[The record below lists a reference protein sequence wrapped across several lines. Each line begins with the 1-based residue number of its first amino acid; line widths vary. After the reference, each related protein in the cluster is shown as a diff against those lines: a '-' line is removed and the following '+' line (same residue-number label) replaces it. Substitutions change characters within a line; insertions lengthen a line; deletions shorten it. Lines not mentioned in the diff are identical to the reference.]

1 MTLTF
6 PFEDV
11 ATKETDGLLAGA
23 PLTRKEQRLGG
34 FATMRKALRVSLA
47 LFALAIICGA
57 GATQVFAT
65 GRVATVSGS
74 VRDSKGNPI
83 AGAIVSLIKEGADEI
98 IKQVRSA
105 ADGSFIAKIVP
116 GRYSLKA
123 IADGFNAV
131 LFDSVQVRPSDEV
144 VYRFNL
150 EPIGSGKTAPER
162 RKDRDDSKWML
173 RSRAGSRSIFQAGEG
188 KDETINAVLGA
199 QADAEQQSEDASLND
214 IVTQTN
220 NTQEGATTQGARTQ
234 GVVETYVATS
244 SGAQGFSFAGMNFA
258 FAQPI
263 SDRIDLVFAGQTG
276 TGANAPQRLEATTS
290 IRATDNHR
298 VRLGVG
304 AGVLNKINPPNGAK
318 SQPLG
323 QLSLRAVD
331 EWLVRDGI
339 VIVLGLDYSRFLG
352 ASKARSISP
361 RFGMQFDA
369 GPRTRLRAAYA
380 PAGDWMSAAQQSVA
394 EFEDNQVVFHQ
405 PISTPVALVDGRAV
419 MERSSRLEFG
429 VERVIDNESSVE
441 ATAFFDTTSNRG
453 VGLFSM
459 PLSAFSGEGGAPM
472 MKVAK
477 QEGAARGVRV
487 VYTRRISRI
496 LSAAA
501 GYSVGRGQQLSTK
514 GLTNPS
520 ELFANGLFQTAAFE
534 MSANLDS
541 GTRVH
546 TVFRFSPRATVFA
559 IDPFAGRLAVY
570 DPSLSILITQELP
583 TFGLPVRAQAVID
596 ARNLL
601 DKQSCADDGETF
613 MSVDAARRSLRGGI
627 SVRF

>member
-1 MTLTF
+1 
-6 PFEDV
+6 
-11 ATKETDGLLAGA
+11 
-23 PLTRKEQRLGG
+23 
-34 FATMRKALRVSLA
+34 MRKALSVSLT
-47 LFALAIICGA
+47 LLALAVVCGA
-57 GATQVFAT
+57 GASQAMAT
-65 GRVATVSGS
+65 GRIATVSGS
-74 VRDSKGNPI
+74 VRDSKGQPI
-83 AGAIVSLIKEGADEI
+83 AGAIISLIKDGADEI
-98 IKQVRSA
+98 IKQVKSA
-105 ADGSFIAKIVP
+105 ADGTFIAKIAP
-116 GRYSLKA
+116 GRYSLRA
-123 IADGFNAV
+123 IADGFSAV
-131 LFDSVQVRPSDEV
+131 LFDSVQVHPADEV

-150 EPIGSGKTAPER
+150 QPIGSGRTAPER
-162 RKDRDDSKWML
+162 RRDRDDSKWIL

-188 KDETINAVLGA
+188 EDETLNAVLAA
-199 QADAEQQSEDASLND
+199 QAAADDPENASHEDA
-214 IVTQTN
+214 ITQTSS
-220 NTQEGATTQGARTQ
+220 TEDETTRGARTQ
-234 GVVETYVATS
+234 GVIETYVATS
-244 SGAQGFSFAGMNFA
+244 SGTQASSFAGMNFA
-258 FAQPI
+258 LARPVNQ
-263 SDRIDLVFAGQTG
+263 RVDLIFAGQTG
-276 TGANAPQRLEATTS
+276 TGLNAPQRLETTAS
-290 IRATDNHR
+290 IRATNNHR
-298 VRLGVG
+298 VRLSVAG
-304 AGVLNKINPPNGAK
+304 GVLNSFNPSNKADGK
-318 SQPLG
+318 SLG

-331 EWLVRDGI
+331 EWLVRDGV

-352 ASKARSISP
+352 ASKARSIRP
-361 RFGMQFDA
+361 RLGVQFDA
-369 GPRTRLRAAYA
+369 GPRTRVRAAFA
-380 PAGDWMSAAQQSVA
+380 PAGDWASAAQSVA

-405 PISTPVALVDGRAV
+405 PASTPVAFVDGRAV

-459 PLSAFSGEGGAPM
+459 PLSAFSGEGGAPLM
-472 MKVAK
+472 NVAN
-477 QEGAARGVRV
+477 QQGAARGMRV

-496 LSAAA
+496 FTAGA
-501 GYSVGRGQQLSTK
+501 GYSMGRGQQLSAR

-520 ELFANGLFQTAAFE
+520 EIFDNGFFQTAAFE
-534 MSANLDS
+534 MSANLDT

>member
-1 MTLTF
+1 M
-6 PFEDV
+6 
-11 ATKETDGLLAGA
+11 K
-23 PLTRKEQRLGG
+23 
-34 FATMRKALRVSLA
+34 KALRVSLT
-47 LFALAIICGA
+47 LLALAVMCGA
-57 GATQVFAT
+57 GAPQVAAT
-65 GRVATVSGS
+65 GRIATVSGS
-74 VRDSKGNPI
+74 VRDSKGQPI
-83 AGAIVSLIKEGADEI
+83 AGAIISLIKDGADEI
-98 IKQVRSA
+98 IKQVKSA
-105 ADGSFIAKIVP
+105 ADGTFIAKIAP
-116 GRYSLKA
+116 GRYSLRA
-123 IADGFNAV
+123 IADGFSAV
-131 LFDSVQVRPSDEV
+131 LFDSVQVRPADEV

-162 RKDRDDSKWML
+162 RRDRDDSKWIL

-188 KDETINAVLGA
+188 EDETLNAVLAA
-199 QADAEQQSEDASLND
+199 QAAADDPENASHEDA
-214 IVTQTN
+214 ITQTSG
-220 NTQEGATTQGARTQ
+220 TEDGTTGGARTQ

-244 SGAQGFSFAGMNFA
+244 SGTQGFSFAGMNFA
-258 FAQPI
+258 LARPVGQ
-263 SDRIDLVFAGQTG
+263 RVDLIFAGQTG
-276 TGANAPQRLEATTS
+276 ASLNAPQRLETTAS
-290 IRATDNHR
+290 IRATSNHR
-298 VRLGVG
+298 IRLGVA
-304 AGVLNKINPPNGAK
+304 AGVLSSFNPSNKANAK
-318 SQPLG
+318 SLG
-323 QLSLRAVD
+323 QLQLRAVD
-331 EWLVRDGI
+331 EWVVRDGV

-361 RFGMQFDA
+361 RLGVQFDA
-369 GPRTRLRAAYA
+369 GPRTRVHAAFA
-380 PAGDWMSAAQQSVA
+380 PAGDWASAAQSVA

-405 PISTPVALVDGRAV
+405 PTSTPVAFVDGRAV

-459 PLSAFSGEGGAPM
+459 PLSAFSGEGGVPLM
-472 MKVAK
+472 NVAN

-487 VYTRRISRI
+487 VYTRRVSRI

-501 GYSVGRGQQLSTK
+501 GYSMGRGQQLSTK

-520 ELFANGLFQTAAFE
+520 EIFESGLFQTAAFE
-534 MSANLDS
+534 MSANLDT

-546 TVFRFSPRATVFA
+546 TIFRFSPRATVFA

>member
-1 MTLTF
+1 
-6 PFEDV
+6 
-11 ATKETDGLLAGA
+11 
-23 PLTRKEQRLGG
+23 
-34 FATMRKALRVSLA
+34 MRKALRISLA
-47 LFALAIICGA
+47 VFALAIMLGA
-57 GATQVFAT
+57 GAPQVFAT

-83 AGAIVSLIKEGADEI
+83 AGAIISLIRDGADEI
-98 IKQVRSA
+98 IKQVKSA
-105 ADGSFIAKIVP
+105 TDGSFIARIAP
-116 GRYSLKA
+116 GRYSLRA

-131 LFDSVQVRPSDEV
+131 LFDSVQVHPADEV

-150 EPIGSGKTAPER
+150 EPIGSGKTVPER
-162 RKDRDDSKWML
+162 RKDRDDSKWIL
-173 RSRAGSRSIFQAGEG
+173 RSRSGSRSIFQAGEG
-188 KDETINAVLGA
+188 EDETINAVLAA
-199 QADAEQQSEDASLND
+199 QARSADQPEDASLED
-214 IVTQTN
+214 TVTQTTG
-220 NTQEGATTQGARTQ
+220 TQDETTRGVRTQ

-244 SGAQGFSFAGMNFA
+244 SGTQGFSFAGMNFA
-258 FAQPI
+258 FARPV
-263 SDRIDLVFAGQTG
+263 SERVDLIFAGQTG
-276 TGANAPQRLEATTS
+276 IGRNAPQRLEATTS

-298 VRLGVG
+298 IRLGV
-304 AGVLNKINPPNGAK
+304 AGGMLNRVNPSNEATTK
-318 SQPLG
+318 SLG
-323 QLSLRAVD
+323 QLQLRAVD

-352 ASKARSISP
+352 ASKAHSISP
-361 RFGMQFDA
+361 RFGVQFDA
-369 GPRTRLRAAYA
+369 GPRTRVRAAYA
-380 PAGDWMSAAQQSVA
+380 SAGDWTSAAQQSVA

-405 PISTPVALVDGRAV
+405 PASTPVAFVDGRAV

-429 VERVIDNESSVE
+429 VERVIDNESNFE

-453 VGLFSM
+453 IGLFNM
-459 PLSAFSGEGGAPM
+459 PLSAFSGEGGAPL
-472 MKVAK
+472 MKVAN

-487 VYTRRISRI
+487 LYTRRISRI

-501 GYSVGRGQQLSTK
+501 GYSMGRGQQLSTK

-520 ELFANGLFQTAAFE
+520 ELFANSFFQTAAFE

-541 GTRVH
+541 GTRIH

>member
-1 MTLTF
+1 
-6 PFEDV
+6 
-11 ATKETDGLLAGA
+11 
-23 PLTRKEQRLGG
+23 
-34 FATMRKALRVSLA
+34 MRKALRVSLA
-47 LFALAIICGA
+47 AFALTIICGA
-57 GATQVFAT
+57 GATQVFAS

-98 IKQVRSA
+98 IKEVRSA
-105 ADGSFIAKIVP
+105 ADGSFIARIAP
-116 GRYSLKA
+116 GRYSLRA

-131 LFDSVQVRPSDEV
+131 LFDSVQVRPADEV

-150 EPIGSGKTAPER
+150 EPVGSGKTAPER

-188 KDETINAVLGA
+188 EDETVNAVLAA
-199 QADAEQQSEDASLND
+199 QASAEQAEDSSPDDVIA
-214 IVTQTN
+214 QTN
-220 NTQEGATTQGARTQ
+220 SGPETTAQGARTQ
-234 GVVETYVATS
+234 GVVETYAATS
-244 SGAQGFSFAGMNFA
+244 SGAQGFSFAGVNFA
-258 FAQPI
+258 FAQPVGE
-263 SDRIDLVFAGQTG
+263 RVDLIFAGQTG
-276 TGANAPQRLEATTS
+276 VGPHAPQRLEATTS

-298 VRLGVG
+298 VRLGV
-304 AGVLNKINPPNGAK
+304 AGGVVGGVNRPTEAK
-318 SQPLG
+318 RQSLG
-323 QLSLRAVD
+323 QLQLRAVD
-331 EWLVRDGI
+331 EWLVRDGV

-352 ASKARSISP
+352 ASQARSINP
-361 RFGMQFDA
+361 RLGVQFDA
-369 GPRTRLRAAYA
+369 GPRTRLHAAYA
-380 PAGDWMSAAQQSVA
+380 PAEGNWASAAQQSVA
-394 EFEDNQVVFHQ
+394 EFEDNQVVFRQ
-405 PISTPVALVDGRAV
+405 PVSTPVAFVDGRAV

-429 VERVIDNESSVE
+429 VERVIDSESNVE
-441 ATAFFDTTSNRG
+441 ATAFFDTTTNRG

-459 PLSAFSGEGGAPM
+459 PLSAFSGEGGAPL
-472 MKVAK
+472 MKVAN

-501 GYSVGRGQQLSTK
+501 GYALGRGQQLSAR

-520 ELFANGLFQTAAFE
+520 ELFASGLFQTAAFE

-601 DKQSCADDGETF
+601 DKQACADDGETF
-613 MSVDAARRSLRGGI
+613 LSVDAARRSLRGGI